1 MDDFDLR
8 ILAALQEDSAQS
20 LAALAER
27 VGLSSTP
34 CWRRVQKLEAE
45 GVIRRRVALL
55 NADKLNAALVVFVHI
70 RTSRHD
76 AAWLDKFTG
85 HLDALPEVIEVN
97 RLAGAW
103 DYLLR
108 ANMPDMAAYDDFYK
122 RLIEMDGLTDVT
134 SAFSMEQ
141 IKYTTALPL
150 HFVET

>member
-1 MDDFDLR
+1 MDDFDLK

-20 LAALAER
+20 LATLAEQ

-55 NADKLNAALVVFVHI
+55 NADKLNAALVVFVHV

-76 AAWLDKFTG
+76 AAWLDSFTA
-85 HLDALPEVIEVN
+85 HLDNMPEVVEVN

-108 ANMPDMAAYDDFYK
+108 ANVPDMTAYDAFYK
-122 RLIEMDGLTDVT
+122 RLIEIEGLNDVT

-150 HFVET
+150 HFVKT